1 MGCCASR
8 PDDGGPTQAIRAHSS
23 SRNITAPSTRPASLQ
38 TPRASHVSQSYAQP
52 SGSRQDAID
61 RPNTPLKAI
70 PMFQRAK
77 LPNALASPNSASRGR
92 VTPLSDSTN
101 STWTPSRLDK
111 ERNDWW
117 DTQVTGSQEVWGAIR
132 LASQSLQAGKLSE
145 AQQWLE
151 TMECTCPTG
160 CLWKGVYD
168 STGVMY
174 KVPEWLIVEPEG
186 IIPENADVDTTRD
199 SLGAADAL
207 EAPQVADD
215 DEDDEPVVV
224 RARVSLNG
232 RDVVLK
238 LRRKEPVASIVEKI
252 RAQSELDTSC
262 SIRLVYGG
270 RIYQDRET
278 LESHSFWDFSN
289 GYIVTALVLE

>member
-1 MGCCASR
+1 
-8 PDDGGPTQAIRAHSS
+8 
-23 SRNITAPSTRPASLQ
+23 
-38 TPRASHVSQSYAQP
+38 
-52 SGSRQDAID
+52 
-61 RPNTPLKAI
+61 
-70 PMFQRAK
+70 MFQRAK
-77 LPNALASPNSASRGR
+77 LPGALASPNNASRGR

-101 STWTPSRLDK
+101 LTWTPSRLDK

-132 LASQSLQAGKLSE
+132 LASQSLQAGKLRE

-151 TMECTCPTG
+151 AMECTCPTG

-186 IIPENADVDTTRD
+186 IVPEGTDAETEGD
-199 SLGAADAL
+199 SLVAPGDTDAAH
-207 EAPQVADD
+207 EADD

-232 RDVVLK
+232 RDVMLK
-238 LRRKEPVASIVEKI
+238 LRRKEPVASIVDKI
-252 RAQSELDTSC
+252 KAQAELDKSC
-262 SIRLVYGG
+262 SVRLVYGG
-270 RIYQDRET
+270 RIYSDRET
-278 LESHSFWDFSN
+278 LESHSFWDFAN
-289 GYIVTALVLE
+289 DYVITALVLE

>member
-8 PDDGGPTQAIRAHSS
+8 PDDGGATQAIRAHSS

-77 LPNALASPNSASRGR
+77 LPNALASPTSATRGR

-101 STWTPSRLDK
+101 LTWTPSRLEK

-117 DTQVTGSQEVWGAIR
+117 DTQVTGSQEVWGAVR
-132 LASQSLQAGKLSE
+132 LAAQSVQAGKLRE

-151 TMECTCPTG
+151 AMECTCPTG

-174 KVPEWLIVEPEG
+174 RIPEWIIVEPEG
-186 IIPENADVDTTRD
+186 IVPEGTDVDTAGNA
-199 SLGAADAL
+199 LGDGTENVL
-207 EAPQVADD
+207 EGDD

-232 RDVVLK
+232 RDIMLK

-252 RAQSELDTSC
+252 KAQGELDKAC

-270 RIYQDRET
+270 RVYQDRET
-278 LESHSFWDFSN
+278 LESHPFWDFAN
-289 GYIVTALVLE
+289 DYVVTALVLE